1 MKNIKYSYFVL
12 ALIFIVFTYDFNI
25 KINEV
30 RSGEKACLTAYDGF
44 GYYMYLPFLFN
55 EGSLNITPE
64 WAKEIQ
70 GKYCEEAGVYQF
82 VPTSDGRYANIYHIG
97 LSILYLPSYLIG
109 ELAARLLDYP
119 SDGFSFPYIIAHILN
134 SLFFIFLGAYFL
146 RKLLLL
152 FFNEKITAL
161 LLVIIYASTNLFITF
176 SRQYDLPHLFLFT
189 LNALFLYFLFKG
201 DKRNIDKKDLRNAA
215 IVLGLSVA
223 IRPTQALFGL
233 IPFIIL
239 LDQYGFTRLLWKRL
253 SVFFVW
259 GFIWAMPQIIY
270 SIVVS
275 GKLYL
280 LNLHSEV
287 IAFSDPHLIDFL
299 FSFKKGWLLYS
310 PVFLLMPFAFASLY
324 KKDRLLFK
332 SFLVFVLINIYVLSS
347 WENWWYATSF
357 GSRVMVDSYPLLAI
371 ILGFLFLGGEKLINK
386 IAVGLFVLIS
396 TLLNIL
402 QSYQYRKGYIDFSRM
417 TKQHYFYVFGKTSIP
432 NYHRG
437 FLEMNRGDIHWIENA
452 KKLNYSGYEF
462 EDVLLFESKV
472 PVISSNVDEVPI
484 TKIKINELLPSD
496 ESLIK
501 IRVRS
506 KTSNSE
512 IKCRLWFQLESRYN
526 NYSWNALEISFQK
539 TENEEIE
546 SSLEFNLAP
555 VRHNNDVLRVYLE
568 ACKGGE
574 VQIDEINIEA
584 TSLRRK

>member
-152 FFNEKITAL
+152 FFDEKNTAL
-161 LLVIIYASTNLFITF
+161 LLLIIYASTNVFITF
-176 SRQYDLPHLFLFT
+176 SRQYDLPHLFLFA

-201 DKRNIDKKDLRNAA
+201 DKRNIDKRDLRNAA

-239 LDQYGFTRLLWKRL
+239 LNHYGFTKAFWKRI
-253 SVFFVW
+253 SVFFIW
-259 GFIWAMPQIIY
+259 GFIWALPQIIY
-270 SIVVS
+270 SITVA

-287 IAFSDPHLIDFL
+287 IAFSDPHFFDFL
-299 FSFKKGWLLYS
+299 FSFKKGWLVYS
-310 PVFLLMPFAFASLY
+310 PVFLLIPFAFVSIY

-332 SFLVFVLINIYVLSS
+332 SFLAFVVINIYVLSS

-371 ILGFLFLGGEKLINK
+371 VLGFLFVSLNPVINK
-386 IAVGLFVLIS
+386 ILVGLYI
-396 TLLNIL
+396 LLTTGLSIL
-402 QSYQYRKGYIDFSRM
+402 QTYQYRKGYIDFSRM

-432 NYHRG
+432 EYHRNY
-437 FLEMNRGDIHWIENA
+437 LEMDRGDIHWIENA
-452 KKLNYSGYEF
+452 KKLNYSGYDF

-512 IKCRLWFQLESRYN
+512 TKCRLWFQMESRYN

-539 TENEEIE
+539 TENEVIE
-546 SSLEFNLAP
+546 STMEFNLVH
-555 VRHNNDVLRVYLE
+555 VRHSNDKMRVY
-568 ACKGGE
+568 
-574 VQIDEINIEA
+574 IEA
-584 TSLRRK
+584 FKDGKVEIEELTVEAISLRRK